1 MSTVMLTLHYPKGMK
16 GVPIATSTDR
26 EVLRHF
32 KCAVLQEWQR
42 RIEASGDKG
51 EVLLYRLEY
60 QRLRSALDIFIPEE
74 TGSNEG
80 QGRNHRC

>member
-1 MSTVMLTLHYPKGMK
+1 MSIVMLTLHYPKGMK
-16 GVPIATSTDR
+16 GVPIATSTDM

-32 KCAVLQEWQR
+32 KCAVLQEWQH
-42 RIEASGDKG
+42 RIEVSGDKG

-74 TGSNEG
+74 TGCDE
-80 QGRNHRC
+80 